1 VIRDGAEIVSTNGK
15 SVVLIFQYEGKPM
28 AEDILYENRG
38 RVIVITINRPE
49 SRNAINSGVRE
60 GLAAA
65 WERFAKDKDAR
76 VAILTG
82 AGDKAFCAGADL
94 KEMALR
100 KLGTLPRNFLPTLNV
115 NIQLAKP
122 VIAAV
127 NGVAYAGGWALAQ
140 MCDIVVASEAT
151 RFAITEAKVG
161 RGMPW
166 AVPLTHMIPQ
176 KVLLEILLT
185 GDPITAQRAYE
196 IGFVNHVVPAD
207 QVMTKAIQIAETIAE
222 NAPLTVAAAKEM
234 VYMATD
240 MGRMAGLEAARHLF
254 DHVYRSEDAQEG
266 PRAFAEKRKPNWKGR

>member
-1 VIRDGAEIVSTNGK
+1 MTE
-15 SVVLIFQYEGKPM
+15 E
-28 AEDILYENRG
+28 ILYENRG
-38 RVIVITINRPE
+38 QVAVITINRPE
-49 SRNAINSGVRE
+49 ARNAINRGVRE

-65 WERFAKDKDAR
+65 WERFEKDGEAR
-76 VAILTG
+76 AAILTG

-94 KEMALR
+94 KEMAHN
-100 KLGTLPRNFLPTLNV
+100 KLGSLPRNFLPTINV
-115 NIQLAKP
+115 NVHVTKP

-127 NGVAYAGGWALAQ
+127 NGVAYAGGWALVQ
-140 MCDIVVASEAT
+140 MCDLVVASETA

-185 GDPITAQRAYE
+185 GNPITAQRAYE
-196 IGFVNHVVPAD
+196 IGFVNHVVPAV
-207 QVMTKAIQIAETIAE
+207 QVMPKAMEIATTIAK

-240 MGRMAGLEAARHLF
+240 MGRQAGLEAARHLF

-266 PRAFAEKRKPNWKGR
+266 PRAFAEKRKPQWKGR

>member
-1 VIRDGAEIVSTNGK
+1 
-15 SVVLIFQYEGKPM
+15 M
-28 AEDILYENRG
+28 ADAILYENRG
-38 RVIVITINRPE
+38 RVVIITINRPA
-49 SRNAINSGVRE
+49 SRNAINREVRE
-60 GLAAA
+60 GLIAA
-65 WERFAKDKDAR
+65 WERFARDGEAR

-94 KEMALR
+94 KEMAQT
-100 KLGTLPRNFLPTLNV
+100 KLGSLPRNFLPALNV
-115 NIQLAKP
+115 NIHVTKP

-127 NGVAYAGGWALAQ
+127 NGVAYAGGWALVQ
-140 MCDIVVASEAT
+140 MCDLVVASTSA

-207 QVMTKAIQIAETIAE
+207 QLMPKALAIAETIAE

-234 VYMATD
+234 VYLATD
-240 MGRMAGLEAARHLF
+240 TGRMAGLEAARHLF

-266 PRAFAEKRKPNWKGR
+266 PRAFAEKRKPQWKGR

>member
-1 VIRDGAEIVSTNGK
+1 
-15 SVVLIFQYEGKPM
+15 M
-28 AEDILYENRG
+28 AEEILYENRG
-38 RVIVITINRPE
+38 RVAVVTINRPE

-60 GLAAA
+60 GLTAA
-65 WERFAKDKDAR
+65 WKRFAKDNDSR

-94 KEMALR
+94 KEMASR

-140 MCDIVVASEAT
+140 MCDIVVASETA

-185 GDPITAQRAYE
+185 GDPISAQRAYE

-222 NAPLTVAAAKEM
+222 NAPLTVVAAKEM

-254 DHVYRSEDAQEG
+254 AHVYKSEDAQEG

>member
-1 VIRDGAEIVSTNGK
+1 MTE
-15 SVVLIFQYEGKPM
+15 E
-28 AEDILYENRG
+28 ILYENRG
-38 RVIVITINRPE
+38 QVAVVTINRPE
-49 SRNAINSGVRE
+49 ARNAINRGVRE

-65 WERFAKDKDAR
+65 WERFAKDGEAR
-76 VAILTG
+76 AAILTG

-94 KEMALR
+94 KEMAHN
-100 KLGTLPRNFLPTLNV
+100 KLGSLPRNFLPALNV
-115 NIQLAKP
+115 NIHLTKP

-127 NGVAYAGGWALAQ
+127 NGVAYAGGWALVQ
-140 MCDIVVASEAT
+140 MCDLVVASETA

-185 GDPITAQRAYE
+185 GNPITAQRAYE
-196 IGFVNHVVPAD
+196 IGFVNHVVPAE
-207 QVMTKAIQIAETIAE
+207 QVMPKAMEIATTIAE

-234 VYMATD
+234 VYMVTD
-240 MGRMAGLEAARHLF
+240 MGRQAGLEAARHLF

-266 PRAFAEKRKPNWKGR
+266 PRAFAEKRKPQWKGR

>member
-1 VIRDGAEIVSTNGK
+1 
-15 SVVLIFQYEGKPM
+15 M

-38 RVIVITINRPE
+38 RVVVVTINRPE

-60 GLAAA
+60 GLVAA
-65 WERFAKDKDAR
+65 WERFAKDTEAR

-100 KLGTLPRNFLPTLNV
+100 KLGALPRNFLPTLNV
-115 NIQLAKP
+115 NIQLVKP

-140 MCDIVVASEAT
+140 MCDLVVASETA

-196 IGFVNHVVPAD
+196 LGFVNHVVPAD
-207 QVMTKAIQIAETIAE
+207 QVIAKAMQIAETIAE

-234 VYMATD
+234 VYLATD
-240 MGRMAGLEAARHLF
+240 MGRMAGIEAARHLF

>member
-1 VIRDGAEIVSTNGK
+1 
-15 SVVLIFQYEGKPM
+15 M
-28 AEDILYENRG
+28 AEEILYENRG
-38 RVIVITINRPE
+38 RVVVITINRPE
-49 SRNAINSGVRE
+49 ARNAINAGVRE

-65 WERFAKDKDAR
+65 WARFEKDGEAR
-76 VAILTG
+76 AAILTG

-100 KLGTLPRNFLPTLNV
+100 KLGSLPRNFLSTLNV
-115 NIQLAKP
+115 NTHLTKP
-122 VIAAV
+122 EIAAV

-140 MCDIVVASEAT
+140 MCDLVVASEAA

-166 AVPLTHMIPQ
+166 AVPLMHMIPQ

-185 GDPITAQRAYE
+185 GNPISAKRAYE
-196 IGFVNHVVPAD
+196 IGFVNHVVAAE
-207 QVMTKAIQIAETIAE
+207 QVMPKALEIAETIAD

-240 MGRMAGLEAARHLF
+240 MGRLAGLEAARHLF

-266 PRAFAEKRKPNWKGR
+266 PRAFAEKRKPQWKGR

>member
-1 VIRDGAEIVSTNGK
+1 MDE
-15 SVVLIFQYEGKPM
+15 
-28 AEDILYENRG
+28 ILYETRG
-38 RVIVITINRPE
+38 QVAIVTINRPE
-49 SRNAINSGVRE
+49 ARNAINSGVRE
-60 GLAAA
+60 GLLAA
-65 WERFAKDKDAR
+65 WERFERDREAR

-94 KEMALR
+94 KEMAQK
-100 KLGTLPRNFLPTLNV
+100 KLGNLPRNFLPTLNV
-115 NIQLAKP
+115 NVHLTKP

-127 NGVAYAGGWALAQ
+127 NGVAYAGGWALVQ
-140 MCDIVVASEAT
+140 MCDLVVASETA

-185 GDPITAQRAYE
+185 GDPITALRAYE
-196 IGFVNHVVPAD
+196 IGFVNHVVPAE
-207 QVMTKAIQIAETIAE
+207 QVMPKALALAETIAE

-234 VYMATD
+234 VYLATD
-240 MGRMAGLEAARHLF
+240 MGRAAGLEAARHLF

-266 PRAFAEKRKPNWKGR
+266 PRAFAEKRKPQWRGR

>member
-1 VIRDGAEIVSTNGK
+1 
-15 SVVLIFQYEGKPM
+15 M
-28 AEDILYENRG
+28 AEEILYENRG
-38 RVIVITINRPE
+38 RVAVITINRPE
-49 SRNAINSGVRE
+49 ARNAINTGVRE

-65 WERFAKDKDAR
+65 WARFAQEQESR

-94 KEMALR
+94 KEMAH
-100 KLGTLPRNFLPTLNV
+100 KGLGNLPRNFLPTLNV
-115 NIQLAKP
+115 NTHISKP

-127 NGVAYAGGWALAQ
+127 NGVAYAGGWAFAQ
-140 MCDIVVASEAT
+140 MCDIVIASEAA

-196 IGFVNHVVPAD
+196 IGFVNHVVPQE
-207 QVMTKAIQIAETIAE
+207 QVMAKAMAIAETIAE

-234 VYMATD
+234 VYMTTD
-240 MGRMAGLEAARHLF
+240 MGRLAGLEAARHLF
-254 DHVYRSEDAQEG
+254 EHVYRSEDAQEG

>member
-1 VIRDGAEIVSTNGK
+1 
-15 SVVLIFQYEGKPM
+15 M
-28 AEDILYENRG
+28 ADEILYENRG
-38 RVIVITINRPE
+38 RVAVVTINRPE
-49 SRNAINSGVRE
+49 SRNAINHGVRE

-65 WERFAKDKDAR
+65 WERFGQDKEAR

-94 KEMALR
+94 KEMAQT
-100 KLGTLPRNFLPTLNV
+100 KLGSLPRNFMPTLNV
-115 NIQLAKP
+115 NIHITKP

-127 NGVAYAGGWALAQ
+127 NGVAYAGGWALVQ
-140 MCDIVVASEAT
+140 MCDLVVASESA

-185 GDPITAQRAYE
+185 GDPISARRAYE
-196 IGFVNHVVPAD
+196 IGFVNHVVPAE
-207 QVMTKAIQIAETIAE
+207 QLMPKALALAATIAE

-240 MGRMAGLEAARHLF
+240 TGRMAGLEAARHLF

-266 PRAFAEKRKPNWKGR
+266 PRAFAEKRKPQWKG

>member
-1 VIRDGAEIVSTNGK
+1 
-15 SVVLIFQYEGKPM
+15 M

-38 RVIVITINRPE
+38 RVVVVTINRPE

-60 GLAAA
+60 GLVAA
-65 WERFAKDKDAR
+65 WERFAKDTEAR

-100 KLGTLPRNFLPTLNV
+100 KLGALPRNFLPTLNV
-115 NIQLAKP
+115 NIQLVKP

-140 MCDIVVASEAT
+140 MCDLVVASETA

-196 IGFVNHVVPAD
+196 LGFVNHVVPAD
-207 QVMTKAIQIAETIAE
+207 QVIAKAMQIAETIAE

-234 VYMATD
+234 VYLATD
-240 MGRMAGLEAARHLF
+240 MGRMVGIEAARHLF

>member
-1 VIRDGAEIVSTNGK
+1 
-15 SVVLIFQYEGKPM
+15 M
-28 AEDILYENRG
+28 AEAILYETHG
-38 RVIVITINRPE
+38 KVAVVTINRPE
-49 SRNAINSGVRE
+49 ARNAINRDVRE

-65 WERFAKDKDAR
+65 WERFAKDEMAR
-76 VAILTG
+76 AAILTG

-94 KEMALR
+94 KEMAQK
-100 KLGTLPRNFLPTLNV
+100 KLGNLPRNFLPTLNV
-115 NIQLAKP
+115 NIHLSKP

-127 NGVAYAGGWALAQ
+127 NGVAYAGGWAFAQ
-140 MCDIVVASEAT
+140 MCDLIVASETA

-185 GDPITAQRAYE
+185 GNPITAQRAYE
-196 IGFVNHVVPAD
+196 IGFVNHVVSAGQLIP
-207 QVMTKAIQIAETIAE
+207 KAMELAETIAD

-240 MGRMAGLEAARHLF
+240 MGRHAGLEAARHLF
-254 DHVYRSEDAQEG
+254 EHVYSSEDAQEG
-266 PRAFAEKRKPNWKGR
+266 PRAFAEKRKPQWKGR

>member
-1 VIRDGAEIVSTNGK
+1 
-15 SVVLIFQYEGKPM
+15 M
-28 AEDILYENRG
+28 ADEILYENRG
-38 RVIVITINRPE
+38 RVAVVTINRPE
-49 SRNAINSGVRE
+49 SRNAINRGVRE

-65 WERFAKDKDAR
+65 WERFGKDAEAR

-94 KEMALR
+94 KEMAQT
-100 KLGTLPRNFLPTLNV
+100 KLGSLPRNFMPTLNV
-115 NIQLAKP
+115 NIHVTKP

-127 NGVAYAGGWALAQ
+127 NGVAYAGGWALVQ
-140 MCDIVVASEAT
+140 MCDIVVASESA

-185 GDPITAQRAYE
+185 GDPISAQRAYE
-196 IGFVNHVVPAD
+196 IGFVNHVVPAEKL
-207 QVMTKAIQIAETIAE
+207 MTKALAIAATIAE

-240 MGRMAGLEAARHLF
+240 TGRMAGLEAARHLF
-254 DHVYRSEDAQEG
+254 DYVYRSEDAQEG
-266 PRAFAEKRKPNWKGR
+266 PRSFAEKRKPQWKGR